1 MLFLRFNFFKTLY
14 LLGLTVFKIRY
25 SMLKNKEN
33 PVFIGS
39 QSVFNCK
46 TGETNYL
53 IKQNNLG
60 FTCNSGEIYALA
72 EIFNS
77 ICKIQNTDYQQIKQ
91 NCRNFYEK
99 KFSSTKR
106 KEEIF
111 SIIEINTL

>member
-1 MLFLRFNFFKTLY
+1 MLFIRFNFFKALN
-14 LLGLTVFKIRY
+14 LLGLSVFKIRY
-25 SMLKNKEN
+25 FMLKNKKN
-33 PVFIGS
+33 PVFIGP
-39 QSVFNCK
+39 QSMFNYK

-91 NCRNFYEK
+91 NYRNFYEK
-99 KFSSTKR
+99 NFHQQRGKKKYFQ
-106 KEEIF
+106 
-111 SIIEINTL
+111 